1 MKKYLLS
8 TIAVLTALTVGTAV
22 RAQTSST
29 MDHMMNHMYGRVDA
43 GWSIGSKNTEE
54 AAVFDIGLGARM
66 NHYFSADLTGE
77 YRPWGKQKFSKD
89 GADEK
94 TDMYSLDAMMN
105 IYASYPVWEAMS
117 VYATG
122 GVGYAY
128 NKTDTSAL
136 LHGKGKSN
144 FAWNVGAGVEY
155 DLTDCIAIDL
165 GYRFSDLGKARA
177 RVKETGA
184 TISEKVRYNDIK
196 LGMKYYF

>member
-8 TIAVLTALTVGTAV
+8 TFAVVTALTVGTAAF
-22 RAQTSST
+22 AQTTST

-43 GWSIGSKNTEE
+43 GWAMGTSDTEN
-54 AAVFDIGLGARM
+54 AAVFDIGLGAKI
-66 NHYFSADLTGE
+66 NQYFSTDLTGE

-89 GADEK
+89 GASEK

-105 IYASYPVWEAMS
+105 LYVTYPVWEALS

-122 GVGYAY
+122 GIGYAY

-136 LHGKGKSN
+136 LDGKGKSN
-144 FAWNVGAGVEY
+144 FAWNLGAGVEY
-155 DLTDCIAIDL
+155 ALTDCMSIDL

-177 RVKETGA
+177 TVKDTGD